1 MKKEGLAMEA
11 QKSHFN
17 RNLLLVLVVLYALSM
32 AGFFYFSV
40 SSQGEGMPWWM
51 ALLNALI
58 LSIPLVLIFG
68 AIYVLVR
75 AWRGHAQS
83 GQVDE
88 KLRKVI
94 HWAPR
99 VASIMIIF
107 FMSLFSL
114 DVFGTGASLLEELG
128 GFLMHN
134 IPSFAMLVLLFFAW
148 KRPAVGFWAF
158 LAAGVVFVIFFVR
171 DIYAVTNLLLFV
183 LPIWLV
189 AGLFYA
195 DWKIHP

>member
-1 MKKEGLAMEA
+1 MIILA
-11 QKSHFN
+11 
-17 RNLLLVLVVLYALSM
+17 VLYVLL
-32 AGFFYFSV
+32 AGGFLV
-40 SSQGEGMPWWM
+40 SNMQTEGEGMPWWM
-51 ALLNALI
+51 GLVNALI

-68 AIYVLVR
+68 AIYVLVV
-75 AWRGHAQS
+75 AWREHRQL
-83 GQVDE
+83 GQVNPR
-88 KLRKVI
+88 LAKVV

-99 VASIMIIF
+99 LAALAIIF
-107 FMSLFSL
+107 FVSLFSL
-114 DVFGTGASLLEELG
+114 DVFGTGASLLEELV

-134 IPSFAMLVLLFFAW
+134 IPSFVMLVLLFFAW

-171 DIYAVTNLLLFV
+171 DIYALTNLLLFV

-195 DWKIHP
+195 DWKLNS